1 MKKENDIYMKI
12 TLVVAM
18 LFLIVFTTYVVTY
31 AVKSK
36 AIDNEI
42 EHMHEDMDIDE
53 IEGMQ
58 IMNVYVYLKENNNK
72 KIDID
77 DIVNY
82 DVEAGEV
89 VDIKVKYDGMDKVV
103 KKQAYISIN
112 EDENEKEVQYQDG
125 DFGQIVIPKK
135 EDK

>member
-36 AIDNEI
+36 AMDNEI